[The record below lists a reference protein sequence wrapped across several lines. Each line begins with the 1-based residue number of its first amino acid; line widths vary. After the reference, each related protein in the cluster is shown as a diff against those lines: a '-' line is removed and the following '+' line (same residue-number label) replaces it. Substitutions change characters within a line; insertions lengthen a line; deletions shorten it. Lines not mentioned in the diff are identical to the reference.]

1 MTAEQEKQLVE
12 YVKNLNNRIQALE
25 TDNAEYKKKIKTLET
40 KSREADLI
48 SIKFQQLLKTATV
61 KINHLK
67 DRISSLESS
76 FRYKK

>member
-12 YVKNLNNRIQALE
+12 YVKNLSNRMQALE
-25 TDNAEYKKKIKTLET
+25 IDNAEYKKKIKTLET

-48 SIKFQQLLKTATV
+48 SNKFQQLLKAATV
-61 KINHLK
+61 KINYLK

>member
-1 MTAEQEKQLVE
+1 MTTEQEKQLVE
-12 YVKNLNNRIQALE
+12 YVKNLNKRIQALE

-40 KSREADLI
+40 KSRETDLI

-61 KINHLK
+61 KINYLK

>member
-12 YVKNLNNRIQALE
+12 YVKNLNKRIQALE

-61 KINHLK
+61 KINYLK

>member
-1 MTAEQEKQLVE
+1 MNAEQEKQLVE
-12 YVKNLNNRIQALE
+12 YVKNLSKRMQALE

-61 KINHLK
+61 KINYLK

-76 FRYKK
+76 LRYKK